1 MNHLGAASIVFMCVF
16 GSALVGLYVRNLL
29 PEHHLSDESVGVVKL
44 ATGLIATMAALV
56 LGLLVSSASR
66 TFDTASNAV
75 LQNAANVIQ
84 FDHALAKYGPD
95 TQAIRTQL
103 KDTYAGVIQLLASG
117 DKAQLILLGSS
128 ERIALGEDIQRMVE
142 ELSPNNDS
150 QRKRKAHA
158 LQIADKVFDARWLTL
173 LQAQGSIQIS
183 LLIALVTWLS
193 IIFGTFGLFAPHNGT
208 IITVLLM
215 CALSA
220 AGAIFIIAEMTTPLD
235 GIIRVSVAP
244 MRDTLAL
251 LGG

>member
-1 MNHLGAASIVFMCVF
+1 MSHLATASIVFMCVF
-16 GSALVGLYVRNLL
+16 GCALIGLCVRERL
-29 PEHHLSDESVGVVKL
+29 PEHHLSEESIGVVKL

-56 LGLLVSSASR
+56 LGLLVSSANR
-66 TFDTASNAV
+66 TFDAASNAV

-84 FDHALAKYGPD
+84 FDHALAIYGPD

-103 KDTYAGVIQLLASG
+103 KNTYAGKIQLLASG
-117 DKAQLILLGSS
+117 DKEQLILLSSS
-128 ERIALGEDIQRMVE
+128 EQIALAEDIQRKVE

-158 LQIADKVFDARWLTL
+158 LQIANEVFDARWLTL
-173 LQAQGSIQIS
+173 LQVQGSIQIS
-183 LLIALVTWLS
+183 LLIALVIWLS
-193 IIFGTFGLFAPHNGT
+193 IIFGTFGLFAPHNET

-215 CALSA
+215 CALSV

-244 MRDTLAL
+244 MRDTLAR

>member
-1 MNHLGAASIVFMCVF
+1 MNHLGTASIVFMCVF

-128 ERIALGEDIQRMVE
+128 ERVALGEDIQRMVE
-142 ELSPNNDS
+142 ELSPDNDS

-158 LQIADKVFDARWLTL
+158 LQIADEVFDARWLTL

-208 IITVLLM
+208 IITVFFM